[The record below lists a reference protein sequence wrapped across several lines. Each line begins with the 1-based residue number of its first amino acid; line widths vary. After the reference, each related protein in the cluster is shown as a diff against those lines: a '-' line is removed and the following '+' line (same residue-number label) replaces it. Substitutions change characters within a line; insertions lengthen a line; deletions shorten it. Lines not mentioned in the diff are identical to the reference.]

1 MQNTTYN
8 SKNKKNFKDKK
19 HWVKASMSYPT
30 SSLKFGLNLRKQN
43 KSYIKLD
50 NGRKIWD
57 KKI

>member
-1 MQNTTYN
+1 MQNTTCN

-19 HWVKASMSYPT
+19 LWVKANMSCPT
-30 SSLKFGLNLRKQN
+30 SSQKSGLNLRKPN